1 MERGRATNIQH
12 NASQFWQL
20 KCKFSRCSTIGSNAT
35 VARQDFRR
43 DIKLPEA
50 VVTTV
55 FPAFRLQTGEYC
67 RGNVTIYRIRC
78 DILSLSPRPGWR
90 TPVHF
95 DNLCTGPSGLI
106 PLAGP
111 ENEPGHDR
119 PPCVAGFKILRLPPG
134 PPLLLILPCKGRG
147 TATWRWRGCHQR
159 CGNTDCRQ
167 CHPSTMRRAWSSSP
181 CRGGSREARADV
193 VPQAQPAA
201 SALARLRSVNQ
212 MIAIDTS

>member
-1 MERGRATNIQH
+1 MERGRATNIQR
-12 NASQFWQL
+12 NVSQFWQL

-78 DILSLSPRPGWR
+78 DILPLSPRPGWR

-147 TATWRWRGCHQR
+147 TATWRWRGNLFPPIFPGCVD
-159 CGNTDCRQ
+159 N
-167 CHPSTMRRAWSSSP
+167 PSTARRARAPSPKTGRIKRASVSYPARKSTQTGAWSD
-181 CRGGSREARADV
+181 AR
-193 VPQAQPAA
+193 
-201 SALARLRSVNQ
+201 SAPRTL
-212 MIAIDTS
+212 

>member
-78 DILSLSPRPGWR
+78 DILPLSPRPGWR

-119 PPCVAGFKILRLPPG
+119 PPVRGRVQNFAVTAGTTPALD
-134 PPLLLILPCKGRG
+134 PPLQGEGDRHLAVEGL
-147 TATWRWRGCHQR
+147 
-159 CGNTDCRQ
+159 
-167 CHPSTMRRAWSSSP
+167 SP
-181 CRGGSREARADV
+181 ALREY
-193 VPQAQPAA
+193 
-201 SALARLRSVNQ
+201 
-212 MIAIDTS
+212 